1 MESIRGC
8 NFIRSKLLRQCKYNA
23 ICTNR
28 IPTSFIYI
36 SNTDESH
43 VFIAERKGERY
54 RINLQDSIPVSA
66 LFSKSKSDRII
77 NARRAIKP
85 RYPVSKERRAENWE
99 GGGEGGKKSIIRY
112 VNSSASRRSHIPDVR
127 HVSIPLQFQRHSRFV
142 FFSLLSFFSFL
153 FSSLFFFSLPSSI
166 FMTRSKQSSR
176 GYENG
181 TKLFLSFHGQPL
193 EFNKTLSLSLS
204 LVWRARTRDKT
215 FVPGSALKIAIE
227 GCSILINFHGAN
239 YHASSRRDGFF

>member
-54 RINLQDSIPVSA
+54 RINFQDSIPVSA

-142 FFSLLSFFSFL
+142 FFSLLSSPFFFPLFFSSPSPPLFL
-153 FSSLFFFSLPSSI
+153 W
-166 FMTRSKQSSR
+166 RVQSSR
-176 GYENG
+176 RED
-181 TKLFLSFHGQPL
+181 TRTVQSFFSHSTASHWNL
-193 EFNKTLSLSLS
+193 IKHSLSLSLS
-204 LVWRARTRDKT
+204 FGVHVRETKRLFLEAR
-215 FVPGSALKIAIE
+215 
-227 GCSILINFHGAN
+227 
-239 YHASSRRDGFF
+239 

>member
-23 ICTNR
+23 IYTNR

-85 RYPVSKERRAENWE
+85 RYPVSKASRELR
-99 GGGEGGKKSIIRY
+99 GGEGGKKSIIRY

-204 LVWRARTRDKT
+204 LSFGVHVRETKRLFLEAR
-215 FVPGSALKIAIE
+215 
-227 GCSILINFHGAN
+227 
-239 YHASSRRDGFF
+239 